1 MTLNIFFIS
10 ITLKKRKES
19 LQQAK
24 RNEMV
29 EKLFE
34 QNKERQLSV
43 YHLL

>member
-10 ITLKKRKES
+10 ITLNKHKES
-19 LQQAK
+19 LEEAK

-29 EKLFE
+29 EKLYE
-34 QNKERQLSV
+34 QHKDRQLSV